1 MAAVA
6 DSLRYYPRI
15 CAEGRRKTT
24 DQVGTVC
31 VSAELRTERFL
42 IDATRFPVKSSSSL
56 DFGTFMFVWPLRF
69 RAHKFDRIA
78 QFV

>member
-1 MAAVA
+1 MEAVA

-15 CAEGRRKTT
+15 CAEGRRETT

-42 IDATRFPVKSSSSL
+42 LDASRVP
-56 DFGTFMFVWPLRF
+56 R
-69 RAHKFDRIA
+69 
-78 QFV
+78 